1 MYQSINT
8 PHTGSF
14 SSDSFVP
21 IYQNLHHESTKN
33 HKVIHL
39 ALFGKGQVGKALIDQ
54 ITSNQAKILSRKN
67 IHLKIFAI
75 ANSQGIWLDAT
86 GLQSDWE
93 NQSPFTLAPEDQARK
108 VVKFAKEEHLENL
121 ILIDNTASKAVA
133 LQYEYFAENGFD
145 LISSNKIH
153 NTLSLEQYRSL
164 RKKLQQHSK
173 NYLYETNVGA
183 GLPLIDNIKLLHLSG
198 DNILKIKGVF
208 SGSLSYIF
216 NTFSESAIPFSDM
229 VLKAKDLGFTEPDPR
244 EDLCGQDVA
253 RKLLILA
260 RELDFEMELAD
271 VQVENLIPESLRA
284 LNQTDFFNRLE
295 EMDPIYDKIKS
306 TQQDQY
312 VLRYVG
318 ELEWNQVLEKGSLA
332 VKLVSVPKTS
342 TLGRVSGSDSIFE
355 IYTESYGQNPV
366 IIQGAGAGA
375 QVTARGV
382 FGDILKIA
390 FILKTEN
397 YV

>member
-1 MYQSINT
+1 MYQSLNT

-93 NQSPFTLAPEDQARK
+93 TQSPFTLAPEDQARK
-108 VVKFAKEEHLENL
+108 VVKFAKEEYLENL

-216 NTFSESAIPFSDM
+216 NTFSESEIPFSDM

-318 ELEWNQVLEKGSLA
+318 ELEWNQVLEQGSLA

-382 FGDILKIA
+382 FGDILKISE
-390 FILKTEN
+390 IKN
-397 YV
+397 

>member
-1 MYQSINT
+1 
-8 PHTGSF
+8 
-14 SSDSFVP
+14 
-21 IYQNLHHESTKN
+21 
-33 HKVIHL
+33 
-39 ALFGKGQVGKALIDQ
+39 
-54 ITSNQAKILSRKN
+54 
-67 IHLKIFAI
+67 
-75 ANSQGIWLDAT
+75 
-86 GLQSDWE
+86 
-93 NQSPFTLAPEDQARK
+93 LAPNDQARK
-108 VVKFAKEEHLENL
+108 VVEFAKEEHLENL

-216 NTFSESAIPFSDM
+216 NTFSESEIPFSDM

-318 ELEWNQVLEKGSLA
+318 ELEWNQVLEQGSLA

-382 FGDILKIA
+382 FGDILKISE
-390 FILKTEN
+390 IKN
-397 YV
+397 

>member
-93 NQSPFTLAPEDQARK
+93 TQSPFTLAPEDQARK

-198 DNILKIKGVF
+198 DNILNIKGVF

-382 FGDILKIA
+382 FGDILKISE
-390 FILKTEN
+390 IKN
-397 YV
+397 

>member
-75 ANSQGIWLDAT
+75 ANSQGIWLDAK

-93 NQSPFTLAPEDQARK
+93 IQSPFTLTSKDQARK
-108 VVKFAKEEHLENL
+108 VIEFAKEEHLENL

-229 VLKAKDLGFTEPDPR
+229 VLKAKDLGYTEPDPR

-295 EMDPIYDKIKS
+295 EMNPIYDKIKS

-318 ELEWNQVLEKGSLA
+318 ELEWNQVLVQGSLA

-382 FGDILKIA
+382 FGDILKISE
-390 FILKTEN
+390 IKN
-397 YV
+397 

>member
-14 SSDSFVP
+14 SSNSFVP

-39 ALFGKGQVGKALIDQ
+39 ALLGKGQVGKALIDQ

-75 ANSQGIWLDAT
+75 ANSQGIWLDAN

-93 NQSPFTLAPEDQARK
+93 TQSPFTLAPNDQARK
-108 VVKFAKEEHLENL
+108 VVEFAKEEHLENL

-260 RELDFEMELAD
+260 RELDFEMELTD

-295 EMDPIYDKIKS
+295 EMNPIYEKIKS

-312 VLRYVG
+312 VLRYLG
-318 ELEWNQVLEKGSLA
+318 ELEWNQVLEQGSLA
-332 VKLVSVPKTS
+332 VKLVSVPKSS

-382 FGDILKIA
+382 FGDILKISE
-390 FILKTEN
+390 IKN
-397 YV
+397 